1 MFTNLSECLSFC
13 LLNLYEQGSGS
24 YGRLYERGSDLKV
37 GFHTTDFIAIA
48 QKAQELF
55 VNACVELVK
64 YRCTGDF

>member
-1 MFTNLSECLSFC
+1 MFNDE
-13 LLNLYEQGSGS
+13 GSLEKIH
-24 YGRLYERGSDLKV
+24 YNNRVKV

-64 YRCTGDF
+64 YRCTRYCF